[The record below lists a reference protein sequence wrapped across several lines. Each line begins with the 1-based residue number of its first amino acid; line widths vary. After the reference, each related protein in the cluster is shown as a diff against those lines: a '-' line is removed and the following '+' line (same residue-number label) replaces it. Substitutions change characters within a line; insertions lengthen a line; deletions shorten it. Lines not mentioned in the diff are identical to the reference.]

1 MNNKRGKLEISF
13 LMDNGIIEQSKSA
26 IYLTLKGVP
35 MVILHDFEA
44 LFSYAR
50 YYFPVVNRGSRPS
63 MEYHTRTDLLRQQKG
78 VKALH
83 SLKTIAKS
91 FDHQEAVLI
100 SQVSDDQRELDMLQK
115 FLKPGLNFSC

>member
-63 MEYHTRTDLLRQQKG
+63 MEYHTLL
-78 VKALH
+78 
-83 SLKTIAKS
+83 
-91 FDHQEAVLI
+91 
-100 SQVSDDQRELDMLQK
+100 DDAILSNQ
-115 FLKPGLNFSC
+115 LNFALFMLSGIFLNKLCL